1 MWNNLFILQ
10 YMNELVVDGAFN
22 WTVAWSFLC
31 CVLLVVSSVAILYIR
46 DNREKQKLY
55 KLFAGHMGEFIVVL
69 SPKMEFLYG
78 LPIFSSDP
86 FFGMINRERSL
97 EVFLPAA
104 DWIRLS
110 AYFKDTDRHPNM
122 PFVLSYDDGGE
133 APIWYELRCVKKYY
147 SSVEFH
153 YVCFIRNISK
163 EVEIRKNKEDVESKL
178 RMLLENT
185 GDFIWK
191 FDVENHRLI
200 SLTQASA
207 DSYRIIPI
215 PVGEVDLHML
225 VPPQDYDVLME
236 LINQHVLAYH
246 RTGNIDDGDVN
257 TKIRGYRQDK
267 SMVWYDLH
275 CKLEVNDDGH
285 LFYRGVARRMDVM
298 LDNPLFSTDE
308 EKDAMLAAAMSFP
321 DIRTFWVDRNFVVQ
335 GCNQAFSLD
344 MKRSNPDDING
355 TSLEKLI
362 PEKYFSVI
370 ARKIDDVFSMRKS
383 VVWKDV
389 FMSSDQYIVF
399 NAVPLTTESGLVQRV
414 MCLYLLLNPNEIL
427 STKVEPTNKE
437 EKK

>member
-1 MWNNLFILQ
+1 MIV
-10 YMNELVVDGAFN
+10 EGAFN

-55 KLFAGHMGEFIVVL
+55 KFFAGHMGEFIVVL

-86 FFGMINRERSL
+86 FFGMLNRERSL
-97 EVFLPAA
+97 EDFLPAA
-104 DWIRLS
+104 DWIRVC

-122 PFVLSYDDGGE
+122 PFMLSYDDGGDT
-133 APIWYELRCVKKYY
+133 PIWYELRCVKKYY

-191 FDVENHRLI
+191 FDVENHRLT
-200 SLTQASA
+200 SLTQVSG
-207 DSYRIIPI
+207 DRYRIIPI
-215 PVGEVDLHML
+215 PMGEVDLHML
-225 VPPQDYDVLME
+225 VPPQDYAVLMD

-246 RTGNIDDGDVN
+246 RTGNVEDGDVN
-257 TKIRGYRQDK
+257 TKIRGYRTDK

-275 CKLEVNDDGH
+275 CKLEVGDDGH

-298 LDNPLFSTDE
+298 LDNPLFSSEE

-321 DIRTFWVDRNFVVQ
+321 DIRTFWVDRNFIVQ

-344 MKRSNPDDING
+344 MKRSDPEHVKGI
-355 TSLEKLI
+355 SLESLPAEKLS
-362 PEKYFSVI
+362 PMVAK
-370 ARKIDDVFSMRKS
+370 KINDVFNMRKS
-383 VVWKDV
+383 VAWKDV
-389 FMSSDQYIVF
+389 YMSSDQYIVF
-399 NAVPLTTESGLVQRV
+399 NAVPLTSDKGLVQSV
-414 MCLYLLLNPNEIL
+414 MCLYMLLGHNDFK
-427 STKVEPTNKE
+427 SVNKDVN
-437 EKK
+437 

>member
-1 MWNNLFILQ
+1 MDDMIV
-10 YMNELVVDGAFN
+10 EGAFN

-86 FFGMINRERSL
+86 FFGMLNRERSL
-97 EVFLPAA
+97 EDFLPAA
-104 DWIRLS
+104 DWIRVC

-122 PFVLSYDDGGE
+122 PFMLSYDDGGDT
-133 APIWYELRCVKKYY
+133 PIWYELRCVKKYY

-191 FDVENHRLI
+191 FDVENHRLT
-200 SLTQASA
+200 SLTQVSG
-207 DSYRIIPI
+207 DRYRIIPI
-215 PVGEVDLHML
+215 PMGEVDLHML
-225 VPPQDYDVLME
+225 VPPQDYAVLMD

-246 RTGNIDDGDVN
+246 RTGNVEDGDVN
-257 TKIRGYRQDK
+257 TKIRGYRTDK

-275 CKLEVNDDGH
+275 CKLEVGDDGH

-298 LDNPLFSTDE
+298 LDNPLFSSEE

-321 DIRTFWVDRNFVVQ
+321 DIRTFWVDRNFIVQ

-344 MKRSNPDDING
+344 MKRSDPEHVKGI
-355 TSLEKLI
+355 SLESLPAEKLS
-362 PEKYFSVI
+362 PMVAK
-370 ARKIDDVFSMRKS
+370 KINDVFNMRKS
-383 VVWKDV
+383 VAWKDV
-389 FMSSDQYIVF
+389 YMSSDQYIVF
-399 NAVPLTTESGLVQRV
+399 NAVPLTSDKGLVQSV
-414 MCLYLLLNPNEIL
+414 MCLYMLLGHNDFK
-427 STKVEPTNKE
+427 SVNKDVN
-437 EKK
+437 

>member
-1 MWNNLFILQ
+1 MDDMIV
-10 YMNELVVDGAFN
+10 EGAFN

-86 FFGMINRERSL
+86 FFGMLNRERSL
-97 EVFLPAA
+97 EDFLPAA
-104 DWIRLS
+104 DWIRVC
-110 AYFKDTDRHPNM
+110 AYFKDADRHPNM
-122 PFVLSYDDGGE
+122 PFMLSYDDGGDS
-133 APIWYELRCVKKYY
+133 PIWYELRCVKKYY

-163 EVEIRKNKEDVESKL
+163 EVEIRKNKEDIESKL

-191 FDVENHRLI
+191 FDVETHRLT
-200 SLTQASA
+200 SLTQASG
-207 DSYRIIPI
+207 DRYRIIPI
-215 PVGEVDLHML
+215 PMGEVDLHML
-225 VPPQDYDVLME
+225 VPPQDYAVLMD

-246 RTGNIDDGDVN
+246 RTGNIEDGDVN
-257 TKIRGYRQDK
+257 TKIRGYRTDK

-275 CKLEVNDDGH
+275 CKLEVNDDDH

-298 LDNPLFSTDE
+298 LDNPLFSSDE

-321 DIRTFWVDRNFVVQ
+321 DIRTFWVDRNFIVQ

-344 MKRSNPDDING
+344 MMRIDPEQLKG
-355 TSLEKLI
+355 TSLEAL
-362 PEKYFSVI
+362 PTEKFSPMV
-370 ARKIDDVFSMRKS
+370 AKKIDDVFNMRKS

-389 FMSSDQYIVF
+389 YMSSDQYIVF
-399 NAVPLTTESGLVQRV
+399 NAVPLTSDKGLVQSV
-414 MCLYLLLNPNEIL
+414 MCLYLLLGRNDFK
-427 STKVEPTNKE
+427 SANKDVN
-437 EKK
+437 

>member
-1 MWNNLFILQ
+1 MIV
-10 YMNELVVDGAFN
+10 EGAFN

-86 FFGMINRERSL
+86 FFGMLNRERSL
-97 EVFLPAA
+97 EDFLPAA
-104 DWIRLS
+104 DWIRVC

-122 PFVLSYDDGGE
+122 PFMLSYDDGGDT
-133 APIWYELRCVKKYY
+133 PIWYELRCVKKYY

-163 EVEIRKNKEDVESKL
+163 EVEIRKNKEDIESKL

-191 FDVENHRLI
+191 FDVENHRLT
-200 SLTQASA
+200 SLTQVSG
-207 DSYRIIPI
+207 DRYRIIPI
-215 PVGEVDLHML
+215 PMGEVDLHML
-225 VPPQDYDVLME
+225 VPPQDYAVLMD

-246 RTGNIDDGDVN
+246 RTGNVEDGDVN
-257 TKIRGYRQDK
+257 TKIRGYRTDK

-275 CKLEVNDDGH
+275 CKLEVGDDGH

-298 LDNPLFSTDE
+298 LDNPLFSSEE

-321 DIRTFWVDRNFVVQ
+321 DIRTFWVDRNFIVQ

-344 MKRSNPDDING
+344 MKRSDPEHVKGI
-355 TSLEKLI
+355 SLESLPAEKLS
-362 PEKYFSVI
+362 PMVAK
-370 ARKIDDVFSMRKS
+370 KINDVFNMRKS
-383 VVWKDV
+383 VAWKDV
-389 FMSSDQYIVF
+389 YMSSDQYIVF
-399 NAVPLTTESGLVQRV
+399 NAVPLTSDKGLVQSV
-414 MCLYLLLNPNEIL
+414 MCLYMLLGHNDFK
-427 STKVEPTNKE
+427 SVNKDVN
-437 EKK
+437 

>member
-1 MWNNLFILQ
+1 MDDMIV
-10 YMNELVVDGAFN
+10 EGAFN

-86 FFGMINRERSL
+86 FFGMLNRERSL
-97 EVFLPAA
+97 EDFLPAA
-104 DWIRLS
+104 DWIRVC

-122 PFVLSYDDGGE
+122 PFMLSYDDGGDT
-133 APIWYELRCVKKYY
+133 PIWYELRCVKKYY

-191 FDVENHRLI
+191 FDVENHRLT
-200 SLTQASA
+200 SLTQVSG
-207 DSYRIIPI
+207 DRYRIIPI
-215 PVGEVDLHML
+215 PMGEVDLHML
-225 VPPQDYDVLME
+225 VPPQDYAVLMD

-246 RTGNIDDGDVN
+246 RTGNVEDGDVN
-257 TKIRGYRQDK
+257 TKIRGYRTDK

-275 CKLEVNDDGH
+275 CKLEVGDDGH

-298 LDNPLFSTDE
+298 LDNPLFSSEE

-321 DIRTFWVDRNFVVQ
+321 DIRTFWVDRNFIVQ

-344 MKRSNPDDING
+344 MKRSDPEHVKGI
-355 TSLEKLI
+355 SLESLPAEKLS
-362 PEKYFSVI
+362 PMVAK
-370 ARKIDDVFSMRKS
+370 KINDVFNMRKS
-383 VVWKDV
+383 VAWKDV
-389 FMSSDQYIVF
+389 HMSSDQYIVF
-399 NAVPLTTESGLVQRV
+399 NAVPLTSDKGLVQSV
-414 MCLYLLLNPNEIL
+414 MCLYMLLGHNDFK
-427 STKVEPTNKE
+427 SVNKDVN
-437 EKK
+437 

>member
-1 MWNNLFILQ
+1 MS
-10 YMNELVVDGAFN
+10 MNELVVEGAFN

-55 KLFAGHMGEFIVVL
+55 RLFAGHMGEFIVVL
-69 SPKMEFLYG
+69 SPKIEFLYG
-78 LPIFSSDP
+78 LPIFSSDA
-86 FFGMINRERSL
+86 FFGMLARERSL
-97 EVFLPAA
+97 EDFLSAA
-104 DWIRLS
+104 DWIRMS

-122 PFVLSYDDGGE
+122 PFVFSYDDGGDT
-133 APIWYELRCVKKYY
+133 PIWYELRCVKKYY

-163 EVEIRKNKEDVESKL
+163 EVEIRKNKEDADSKL

-191 FDVENHRLI
+191 FDVENRKLI
-200 SLTQASA
+200 SLTQASG
-207 DSYRIIPI
+207 DIYRIIPI

-225 VPPQDYDVLME
+225 VPPQDYAVLMD

-257 TKIRGYRQDK
+257 TKIRGYRTDK
-267 SMVWYDLH
+267 SLVWYDLH

-298 LDNPLFSTDE
+298 LDNPLFSSEE
-308 EKDAMLAAAMSFP
+308 EKDAMLSAAMSFP
-321 DIRTFWVDRNFVVQ
+321 DIRTFWVDRNFIVQ

-344 MKRSNPDDING
+344 MKRSDPEQVKG
-355 TSLEKLI
+355 EPLKSLLSER
-362 PEKYFSVI
+362 FSPMF
-370 ARKIDDVFSMRKS
+370 AKKIDDVFNMQKS
-383 VVWKDV
+383 VIWRDV
-389 FMSSDQYIVF
+389 YMSTDQYIIF
-399 NAVPLTTESGLVQRV
+399 NAVPLTSEKGLVQRV
-414 MCLYLLLNPNEIL
+414 MCLYLLWNRNDF
-427 STKVEPTNKE
+427 EPTNTE
-437 EKK
+437 SV

>member
-1 MWNNLFILQ
+1 MIV
-10 YMNELVVDGAFN
+10 EGAFN

-86 FFGMINRERSL
+86 FFGMLNRERSL
-97 EVFLPAA
+97 EDFLPAA
-104 DWIRLS
+104 DWIRVC

-122 PFVLSYDDGGE
+122 PFMLSYDDGGDT
-133 APIWYELRCVKKYY
+133 PIWYELRCVKKYY

-191 FDVENHRLI
+191 FDVENHRLT
-200 SLTQASA
+200 SLTQVSG
-207 DSYRIIPI
+207 DRYRIIPI
-215 PVGEVDLHML
+215 PMGEVDLHML
-225 VPPQDYDVLME
+225 VPPQDYAVLMD

-246 RTGNIDDGDVN
+246 RTGNVEDGDVN
-257 TKIRGYRQDK
+257 TKIRGYRTDK

-275 CKLEVNDDGH
+275 CKLEVGDDGH

-298 LDNPLFSTDE
+298 LDNPLFSSEE

-321 DIRTFWVDRNFVVQ
+321 DIRTFWVDRNFIVQ

-344 MKRSNPDDING
+344 MKRSDPEHVKGI
-355 TSLEKLI
+355 SLESLPAEKLS
-362 PEKYFSVI
+362 PMVAK
-370 ARKIDDVFSMRKS
+370 KINDVFNMRKS
-383 VVWKDV
+383 VAWKDV
-389 FMSSDQYIVF
+389 YMSSDQYIVF
-399 NAVPLTTESGLVQRV
+399 NAVPLTSDKGLVQSV
-414 MCLYLLLNPNEIL
+414 MCLYMLLGHNDFK
-427 STKVEPTNKE
+427 SVNKDVN
-437 EKK
+437 